1 MSMSKRRI
9 IGIATTFLMLL
20 LSVGMNAEAPRKP
33 GAQEP
38 RIIDITAKRFA
49 FAPSSITLK
58 KGETVALHIRSEDV
72 VHGFF
77 SRQLKIDETIDPGKT
92 AEVILTPQTAG
103 TFTTIC
109 DHFCG
114 AGHGNMSMTIVVE

>member
-1 MSMSKRRI
+1 MWRKR
-9 IGIATTFLMLL
+9 IAAIAGMVTLALMVS
-20 LSVGMNAEAPRKP
+20 LSAQEPQKVS
-33 GAQEP
+33 AQEP
-38 RIIDITAKRFA
+38 RVIDITAKKFA

-58 KGETVALHIRSEDV
+58 KGETVTLRIRSEDV
-72 VHGFF
+72 THGFF
-77 SRQLKIDETIDPGKT
+77 SRQLKIDETIEPGKT
-92 AEVILTPQTAG
+92 EEVTVTPQTAG

>member
-1 MSMSKRRI
+1 MWRKR
-9 IGIATTFLMLL
+9 IAAIAGMVTLALIVS
-20 LSVGMNAEAPRKP
+20 LSAQEPQKVS
-33 GAQEP
+33 AQEP
-38 RIIDITAKRFA
+38 RVIDITAKKFA

-58 KGETVALHIRSEDV
+58 KGETVTLRIRSEDV
-72 VHGFF
+72 THGFF
-77 SRQLKIDETIDPGKT
+77 SRQLKIDETIEPGKT
-92 AEVILTPQTAG
+92 EEVTVTPQTAG

>member
-1 MSMSKRRI
+1 MLRKKIAAIAGTVTLALMVSM
-9 IGIATTFLMLL
+9 A
-20 LSVGMNAEAPRKP
+20 
-33 GAQEP
+33 AQEP
-38 RIIDITAKRFA
+38 PKVSAQEHRVIDITAQRFT

-58 KGETVALHIRSEDV
+58 KGETVTLRIRSEDV
-72 VHGFF
+72 THGFF
-77 SRQLKIDETIDPGKT
+77 SRQLKIDETIEPGKT
-92 AEVILTPQTAG
+92 EEVTLTPQTAG

>member
-1 MSMSKRRI
+1 MLMKRFA
-9 IGIATTFLMLL
+9 ATAVPAMLMLVMS
-20 LSVGMNAEAPRKP
+20 LSGEGPHKVS
-33 GAQEP
+33 AQEP
-38 RIIDITAKRFA
+38 RVINVTAKRFA

-58 KGETVALHIRSEDV
+58 KGETVALRIRSEDV
-72 VHGFF
+72 THGFF
-77 SRQLKIDETIDPGKT
+77 SRQLKIDETIEAGST
-92 AEVILTPQTAG
+92 SEVILTPQTAG

>member
-1 MSMSKRRI
+1 MWRKR
-9 IGIATTFLMLL
+9 IATIAGMVTLALL
-20 LSVGMNAEAPRKP
+20 VSLSAQEPQKVS
-33 GAQEP
+33 AQEP
-38 RIIDITAKRFA
+38 RVIDITAKKFA

-58 KGETVALHIRSEDV
+58 KGETVTLRIRSEDV
-72 VHGFF
+72 THGFF
-77 SRQLKIDETIDPGKT
+77 SRQLKIDETIEPGKT
-92 AEVILTPQTAG
+92 EEVTVTPQTAG

>member
-1 MSMSKRRI
+1 MWRKR
-9 IGIATTFLMLL
+9 IAAIAGMVTLALL
-20 LSVGMNAEAPRKP
+20 VSLSAQEPQKVS
-33 GAQEP
+33 AQEP
-38 RIIDITAKRFA
+38 RVIDITAKKFA

-58 KGETVALHIRSEDV
+58 KGETVTLRIRSEDV
-72 VHGFF
+72 THGFF
-77 SRQLKIDETIDPGKT
+77 SRQLKIDETIEPGKT
-92 AEVILTPQTAG
+92 EEVTVTPQTAG

>member
-1 MSMSKRRI
+1 MLLKRFA
-9 IGIATTFLMLL
+9 ATAVPAMLMLVMS
-20 LSVGMNAEAPRKP
+20 LSGESPRKVNS
-33 GAQEP
+33 QEP
-38 RIIDITAKRFA
+38 KVIDITAKRFA

-58 KGETVALHIRSEDV
+58 KGETVALYVRSEDV
-72 VHGFF
+72 THGFF
-77 SRQLKIDETIDPGKT
+77 SRQLKIDETIEAGKT

-114 AGHGNMSMTIVVE
+114 TGHGNMSMTIVVE

>member
-1 MSMSKRRI
+1 MWRKR
-9 IGIATTFLMLL
+9 IATIAGMVTLALIVS
-20 LSVGMNAEAPRKP
+20 LSAQEPQKVS
-33 GAQEP
+33 AQEP
-38 RIIDITAKRFA
+38 RVIDITAKKFA

-58 KGETVALHIRSEDV
+58 KGETVTLRIRSEDV
-72 VHGFF
+72 THGFF
-77 SRQLKIDETIDPGKT
+77 SRQLKIDETIEPGKT
-92 AEVILTPQTAG
+92 EEVTVTPQTAG

>member
-1 MSMSKRRI
+1 MWRKKIAAIAGTVTLALLVSMSAQEPQKV
-9 IGIATTFLMLL
+9 
-20 LSVGMNAEAPRKP
+20 S
-33 GAQEP
+33 AQEP
-38 RIIDITAKRFA
+38 RVIDVTAKRFA

-58 KGETVALHIRSEDV
+58 KGETVALRIRSEDV
-72 VHGFF
+72 THGFF
-77 SRQLKIDETIDPGKT
+77 SRQLKIDETIEPGKT
-92 AEVILTPQTAG
+92 AEVMLTPQTAG